1 MKKKIKFYQYMNYET
16 KSNFINTC
24 TMNLPLHENSMT
36 RVFKIMRLL
45 KFLHSWFVLR
55 ILCLIIFL
63 DSSPKSNISSHTT
76 TPYRSKDDRQLAN
89 MGRKLLLTHE
99 KVQAESES
107 MLESANKVSV
117 WRKLSV
123 HTNIGSVQP
132 RWWIEIIIL
141 QVVDSYK
148 IL

>member
-1 MKKKIKFYQYMNYET
+1 MKQNQILSIHVLWIYMKT
-16 KSNFINTC
+16 QWMPI
-24 TMNLPLHENSMT
+24 
-36 RVFKIMRLL
+36 FKIMRLL

-63 DSSPKSNISSHTT
+63 DSSPKSNVSSHTT

-117 WRKLSV
+117 WRKLFLS
-123 HTNIGSVQP
+123 T
-132 RWWIEIIIL
+132 L
-141 QVVDSYK
+141 T
-148 IL
+148 